1 MRIPLIPGINDD
13 EKNLLESGK
22 FLASL
27 PHIQSVELMGYHD
40 IAQGKYEAL
49 GREYVL
55 AATKPPMEA
64 AMQNAAEML
73 RTYGLN
79 VVLR

>member
-1 MRIPLIPGINDD
+1 
-13 EKNLLESGK
+13 
-22 FLASL
+22 
-27 PHIQSVELMGYHD
+27 MGYHD
-40 IAQGKYEAL
+40 IAQAKYEAL